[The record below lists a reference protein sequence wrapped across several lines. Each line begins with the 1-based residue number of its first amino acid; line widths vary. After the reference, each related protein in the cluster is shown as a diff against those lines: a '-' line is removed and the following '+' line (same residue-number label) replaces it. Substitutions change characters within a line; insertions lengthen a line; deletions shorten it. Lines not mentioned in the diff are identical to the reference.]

1 MYVYKI
7 IEETND
13 HKIITPIKIFENL
26 EDINTAS
33 RELTNMVNMGQLDN
47 YKMELLDIEKIRN
60 FNTYEL
66 INNMS
71 FDDFL
76 NLIEYIMNKK

>member
-47 YKMELLDIEKIRN
+47 YKMELLDI
-60 FNTYEL
+60 
-66 INNMS
+66 
-71 FDDFL
+71 
-76 NLIEYIMNKK
+76 